1 MNTGTAAAARNV
13 VLGRDMVAVRSTAR
27 LAAFVAECV
36 DTGVVRRL
44 LLVRLSRLPRA
55 LARPHHMRLVRDAL
69 EPLASANRAQ
79 LFHLPR
85 GDIAIAWRGME
96 DAALARSRE
105 AIDRRFE
112 GGAVA
117 SPLILTVLRLPDDAA
132 ALLADL
138 DVTDGAPA
146 LTPAGE
152 WPLDPHGLA
161 RLEQALAQADI
172 APLARRERIYALDGP
187 GFRLAWE
194 RRFLSVEDMVAALM
208 PGVEPRA
215 DPWLFARL
223 TRTFDRRMLS
233 LLSAPGE
240 LRHAGPFSLDLN
252 VASLLSP
259 EFMRFDAGL
268 PHHLRGHVVL
278 DLVAPDILADLAAFG
293 FARDFAR
300 QRGYRLG
307 LRGVGAE
314 LAPALPA
321 GGLGFDL
328 AYADWAETP
337 PDPAAMAP
345 AILVLTADTHEAL
358 AWGRS
363 SGVTL
368 FRGAMAAEADHAGPS
383 AGVRRGR

>member
-1 MNTGTAAAARNV
+1 MNTGTTAARRSV
-13 VLGRDMVAVRSTAR
+13 ALGRDTVALRSATR

-36 DTGVVRRL
+36 DTGVVRRV

-96 DAALARSRE
+96 DTALARSRE
-105 AIDRRFE
+105 AIDRLFD
-112 GGAVA
+112 GAAVA
-117 SPLILTVLRLPDDAA
+117 NPLILTVLRLPDDAK

-138 DVTDGAPA
+138 DVTDDAP
-146 LTPAGE
+146 LPASERE

-161 RLEQALAQADI
+161 QLEEALAQADI
-172 APLARRERIYALDGP
+172 APFARRERVCAVDGP

-194 RRFLSVEDMVAALM
+194 RRFLSVEGMVAALM

-233 LLSAPGE
+233 LLAAPAE
-240 LRHAGPFSLDLN
+240 LRHAGPFSIDLN
-252 VASLLSP
+252 VASLLGP
-259 EFMRFDAGL
+259 EFMRFDSGL
-268 PHHLRGHVVL
+268 PHNLRGHVVL

-293 FARDFAR
+293 FASDFAR

-307 LRGVGAE
+307 LRGVGRE
-314 LAPALPA
+314 LASALPA

-328 AYADWAETP
+328 AYAGWADAP
-337 PDPAAMAP
+337 PDLAGVAP
-345 AILVLTADTHEAL
+345 AELVLRADTREAV

-363 SGVTL
+363 NGVTL
-368 FRGAMAAEADHAGPS
+368 FEGAAVLVAS
-383 AGVRRGR
+383 ASK